1 MILVAGEDEVATVV
15 KPRLEDAGA
24 DLERILV
31 VDRVEVAQPDFGSG
45 EADDGTRGFSLEN
58 DLPAPDRPI
67 EGESR
72 DAAGGDR
79 SARPRLGALDVT
91 ARAGRSTLDLLAAT
105 AAAHRVAIVAVTRL
119 PNGPGARAFDRWLG
133 SGELAAAARALWLVA
148 KDRDDPGRRL
158 LLPAKM
164 NLCASPTG
172 LAFRITQGAS
182 NGNAGRCG

>member
-1 MILVAGEDEVATVV
+1 M
-15 KPRLEDAGA
+15 
-24 DLERILV
+24 ERILV

-58 DLPAPDRPI
+58 DLPALTDLLKENP
-67 EGESR
+67 ET
-72 DAAGGDR
+72 
-79 SARPRLGALDVT
+79 RLVVIDPLAPGCGALGPSPHVQ
-91 ARAGRSTLDLLAAT
+91 AASTLDLLAAT

-164 NLCASPTG
+164 NLCA
-172 LAFRITQGAS
+172 FRPAWRSASRRGAS